1 MLLSAEPSQSM
12 KWTWHVDWP
21 PPSGMVILLA
31 VAVFLGYAVC
41 TAVRMGQ
48 RVLSTQALCKAAA
61 SGDAGAVHQA
71 LSAWGL
77 DVNAGGGRN
86 KCTPLIIAAAK
97 GHAAIA
103 AMLLADAR
111 LLVDA
116 PGGDWDHPQPP
127 LLFAARKGRGPVVGQ
142 LLAAGAA
149 VDSAD
154 ETGRTP
160 LSFAAARG
168 DGAVV
173 GQLLAAG
180 AAVDQANDNGSTPL
194 WLAAGNGHAA
204 IVGKLLAAGA
214 AVDKADHNGC
224 TPLLSAVENGREAV
238 AERLLAAGAVM
249 HHADCNGTT
258 PLDAVFMC
266 GPATARALLAM
277 LKQTT
282 AWRRRRTLLL
292 CLLRAA
298 DDAVPPG
305 DGADRDVLLRVASLC
320 EALWRGPAIFQYL

>member
-1 MLLSAEPSQSM
+1 M
-12 KWTWHVDWP
+12 KWTWHVDL
-21 PPSGMVILLA
+21 PPSGMAILLA

-48 RVLSTQALCKAAA
+48 RVLSTQGLCKAAA

-77 DVNAGGGRN
+77 DVNAGDGRR
-86 KCTPLIIAAAK
+86 KCTPLIIAAA
-97 GHAAIA
+97 
-103 AMLLADAR
+103 
-111 LLVDA
+111 
-116 PGGDWDHPQPP
+116 
-127 LLFAARKGRGPVVGQ
+127 KGRGPVVGQ

-173 GQLLAAG
+173 GQLVAAG

-249 HHADCNGTT
+249 HHADCNGMT

-266 GPATARALLAM
+266 GPATARVLLAM
-277 LKQTT
+277 LKKTT

-298 DDAVPPG
+298 ADAAPPD

>member
-1 MLLSAEPSQSM
+1 M
-12 KWTWHVDWP
+12 KWTWHVDL
-21 PPSGMVILLA
+21 PPSGMAILLA

-48 RVLSTQALCKAAA
+48 RVLSTQGLCKAAA

-77 DVNAGGGRN
+77 DVNAGDGRR
-86 KCTPLIIAAAK
+86 KCTPLIIAAA
-97 GHAAIA
+97 
-103 AMLLADAR
+103 
-111 LLVDA
+111 
-116 PGGDWDHPQPP
+116 
-127 LLFAARKGRGPVVGQ
+127 KGRGPVVGQ

-173 GQLLAAG
+173 GQLVAAG

-204 IVGKLLAAGA
+204 MREGQHLMMCPSPEEGAGGGGERG
-214 AVDKADHNGC
+214 DGNR
-224 TPLLSAVENGREAV
+224 LV
-238 AERLLAAGAVM
+238 AEDFTSKEDEDQAHR
-249 HHADCNGTT
+249 AD
-258 PLDAVFMC
+258 PLGF
-266 GPATARALLAM
+266 
-277 LKQTT
+277 QTI
-282 AWRRRRTLLL
+282 
-292 CLLRAA
+292 
-298 DDAVPPG
+298 PG
-305 DGADRDVLLRVASLC
+305 
-320 EALWRGPAIFQYL
+320 F